1 MKIHHHSLIRR
12 ITSPILK
19 TLGILV
25 ALYLFICSL
34 TFLSTSFRIL
44 GGRNLSKLFSNSELL
59 NNPIVGIMIGILVTV
74 AVQSSATSTSIIGKY
89 RWHLLWHLLLIWKIL
104 ILYLFVWQKKNNFSL
119 ERIRETT
126 KKDSVVK
133 NILAIIFLLFF
144 FHSKNACNLSNKTS
158 VRNFSLR
165 NNWI

>member
-89 RWHLLWHLLLIWKIL
+89 R
-104 ILYLFVWQKKNNFSL
+104 
-119 ERIRETT
+119 
-126 KKDSVVK
+126 
-133 NILAIIFLLFF
+133 
-144 FHSKNACNLSNKTS
+144 
-158 VRNFSLR
+158 
-165 NNWI
+165 

>member
-89 RWHLLWHLLLIWKIL
+89 SCHLLILVAVLIWEIL
-104 ILYLFVWQKKNNFSL
+104 ILYLFVWQNRNNFSL
-119 ERIRETT
+119 ERIWETT
-126 KKDSVVK
+126 KKS
-133 NILAIIFLLFF
+133 L
-144 FHSKNACNLSNKTS
+144 SKKST
-158 VRNFSLR
+158 
-165 NNWI
+165 WQ